1 MARIKIVLFA
11 VFVPCTAKK
20 EQIYTIAPPINQDSI
35 EELVCI
41 QKSVL
46 DRWEATLTTEEQNLY
61 NKK

>member
-11 VFVPCTAKK
+11 VFVSCTAKK
-20 EQIYTIAPPINQDSI
+20 EQIYTIAPPINQ